1 MLNSMNAKFDT
12 HGWVEFIVGI
22 RSPRGRF
29 QVVRVM
35 PSDQGEPK
43 YRVKGEKEA
52 FERIAS
58 ESELRRWSEM

>member
-1 MLNSMNAKFDT
+1 MMKSMNPKFDT
-12 HGWVEFIVGI
+12 YGWVEFIVGI

-29 QVVRVM
+29 QIVRVM
-35 PSDQGEPK
+35 PSEQGEPK

-58 ESELRRWSEM
+58 ESELRPWSEI